1 MFISEYLYDIL
12 KLCNKLKAGGNHT
25 LVFAFYIL
33 YQMRDDRNAFKRRSL
48 RNRINESYVKYCAIK
63 EFKLPFWNY
72 IYIIRP
78 VLTGLLPEFVYDFLH
93 RKRLHI

>member
-33 YQMRDDRNAFKRRSL
+33 CQMRDDVHSAGGAYLAARMWDIFER
-48 RNRINESYVKYCAIK
+48 Y
-63 EFKLPFWNY
+63 FW
-72 IYIIRP
+72 ID
-78 VLTGLLPEFVYDFLH
+78 VTDF
-93 RKRLHI
+93 